1 MRREYSQF
9 YSSTSRKDIFVENR
23 ALAGGPP
30 HGHRHCHSVFRSWS
44 FARPV
49 ALLEFL
55 PRATRA
61 WVVAADFGAGA
72 DDLLYRGR
80 FGAATGHFRLL
91 EFTLF
96 LALELVLDFVY
107 GRRNVARPL
116 AVGGR
121 EGRTLLRRC

>member
-9 YSSTSRKDIFVENR
+9 YSTTSRKDIFVENR
-23 ALAGGPP
+23 ALAGRPR
-30 HGHRHCHSVFRSWS
+30 HGHRHCHSVFRSWSFARS

-61 WVVAADFGAGA
+61 WVVAADFGAAA
-72 DDLLYRGR
+72 DDLLYRGH

-96 LALELVLDFVY
+96 LRWNSCSISSTDVETLR
-107 GRRNVARPL
+107 GRLPL
-116 AVGGR
+116 A
-121 EGRTLLRRC
+121 EGRDGRS